1 MKRHAAARKGAVAF
15 LHGKPR
21 SGATPR
27 EGNGKAHSFGESR
40 GKEAVFRKRLPGE
53 GRKATAVPVGPARE
67 GIRPFNAATNNGAC
81 SSVNRKVNVP
91 YEKRTPSKGC
101 PQKMAERKGLEP
113 STSGVTGRRY
123 NRLNYRSAE
132 VAFRIASFA

>member
-27 EGNGKAHSFGESR
+27 EGNGKAHSL
-40 GKEAVFRKRLPGE
+40 GKAEGKRPCSENGCSGE
-53 GRKATAVPVGPARE
+53 GRKATAVPAGPVRE
-67 GIRPFNAATNNGAC
+67 GIRPFNAATSNGAC

-113 STSGVTGRRY
+113 SASGVTGRRY
-123 NRLNYRSAE
+123 NRLNYRS
-132 VAFRIASFA
+132 VLHGGQYRT